1 MRRRIRRTTCSRT
14 PRSRSEAPASLGSA
28 AFRCRGELAP
38 SHPARQ
44 LLRGK
49 RAHLSRR
56 KALLVLPRMSRR
68 WLEILPSG
76 SFCTPALQAVGG
88 TLFTCQC
95 PSDNWDVQSRE
106 GEVYWEGIEE
116 FGGGR
121 TALKAAL
128 RQSHLA

>member
-76 SFCTPALQAVGG
+76 SFCQ
-88 TLFTCQC
+88 
-95 PSDNWDVQSRE
+95 R
-106 GEVYWEGIEE
+106 YYGILCST
-116 FGGGR
+116 R
-121 TALKAAL
+121 SSCRMT
-128 RQSHLA
+128 